1 MGKNWWII
9 PASILTYILYKK
21 YVLSQTFNVFFK
33 SVDFSQLSF
42 LNPTINIIV
51 QVNNPTNVTAEVQN
65 IRGNLFVNGSN
76 VGYVLGITPSVLNTG
91 TSELAIPVTL
101 VYSGVAQLIST
112 FMAGGFQLDFDGMIK
127 VDYIDL
133 PLKFS
138 YSYGK

>member
-9 PASILTYILYKK
+9 PASILGYVFYKK

-42 LNPTINIIV
+42 SNPTINIIV

-91 TSELAIPVTL
+91 ASELAIPVTL

-112 FMAGGFQLDFDGMIK
+112 FRTGGFQLDFDGMIK

>member
-42 LNPTINIIV
+42 SNPTINIIV

-91 TSELAIPVTL
+91 ASELEIPVTL

-112 FMAGGFQLDFDGMIK
+112 FRAGGFQLDFDGMIK